1 MKKYVF
7 IALGASLL
15 VACTALQEEPL
26 NNAAS
31 NPEEV
36 NFSAYLMR
44 GTTKAGAT
52 GELTTS
58 TGTINLETEGFGV
71 FGYHTDNALYS
82 QAVQPNFMY
91 NTKVSTSNWTYSP
104 IKYWPNEFGE
114 NASSEAIDRL
124 TFFAYAPYVKV
135 NSSTGSLDGTEYD
148 DSDAAKS
155 TKTGIT
161 RLTRATDTGD
171 PKVSYVVAFAPESS
185 VDLCWGVSKD
195 GFNKSAGTSEGTN
208 SIAAGDPYIN
218 VARPNTGDKIAFGF
232 EHALASLNVKID
244 ASVKG
249 ISNGA
254 AMDATQ
260 TRVYVRS
267 VTFEGF
273 AAEGSL
279 NLNSAKG
286 SPQWVNYYGNGA
298 LSTDPVTVY
307 DGRRDGREGS
317 SADANEKPAD
327 LNPVIVQSAAYD
339 ATPTAGVTDTKVNL
353 FNPGSGDAASPI
365 YVIPNGDILKV
376 TIAYDVE
383 TIDDKILGSYLADGV
398 KHGSV
403 VENKITKTITGIGAM
418 EAGKKYVVTLHLGL
432 NSVDFDAEITDWGA
446 GEDGTGNL
454 PASSGIAM
462 SFTSG
467 GVSVTAPMMLWI
479 GDSETRTAST
489 ELPDGYSLSGAVTYS
504 SSDPAVATVNAS
516 TGEVTAVGPGE
527 ATITATAVAT
537 KASETSG
544 SASYKVYVKSLE
556 IASTPFALVS
566 SEKSIVYVGQEDK
579 KVQMTAN
586 NTNLTTPE
594 YIWKVQSGD
603 AYLSLSDETGVT
615 VTLNPGTTAGTAV
628 VRCIARGAETV
639 AYYQDITVAVAPD
652 EYTVGGKFYDA
663 SNAEFY
669 FARGNLKAQ
678 LGAITADPLPEN
690 GGVLNTAS
698 SVKAWALMDNQY
710 DYYTTAVLAEDEWW
724 DHFGWNGPTGIR
736 YYGLSTAGTQR
747 YSSDCN
753 GYGQQLM
760 GGTVYESISN
770 TYSDW
775 SYAAGMTDSFG
786 AKGTGTNLLGWRTL
800 TKDDH
805 NRVFNESI
813 GSCLR
818 TTITISGSNK
828 YGLIVKPNNGVINL
842 KDSYNEVEWKLAEL
856 AGYVFLPAA
865 GYRNVN
871 EILNPGSLG
880 KYWSGSADGVSNYL
894 ANCIRFSSSSFDSPL
909 SDMRGNGNSVRPVH
923 Y

>member
-15 VACTALQEEPL
+15 MACTALQEEPL

-58 TGTINLETEGFGV
+58 GTTSLQTEGFGV

-91 NTKVSTSNWTYSP
+91 NTKVSTASWTYSP

-135 NSSTGSLDGTEYD
+135 NSSTGSLDGYD
-148 DSDAAKS
+148 DSDAANS

-171 PKVSYVVAFAPESS
+171 PKVSYVVAFAPASS

-208 SIAAGDPYIN
+208 SIAAGAPYIN

-244 ASVKG
+244 ASVAG

-254 AMDATQ
+254 ALNAAQ

-267 VTFEGF
+267 VSFEGF
-273 AAEGSL
+273 AGEGSL
-279 NLNSAKG
+279 NLNSPKG
-286 SPQWVNYYGNGA
+286 NPQWVNYYGNGA

-317 SADANEKPAD
+317 SADANEKPAT

-339 ATPTAGVTDTKVNL
+339 ATPTAGVTDTEVNL

-365 YVIPNGDILKV
+365 YVIPNGDNLKV

-383 TIDDKILGSYLADGV
+383 TIDNKILGSYLADGV

-467 GVSVTAPMMLWI
+467 GVPVTAPMMLW
-479 GDSETRTAST
+479 GTGSETRTAVAD
-489 ELPDGYSLSGAVTYS
+489 LPDGYSLSGVVTYS
-504 SSDPAVATVNAS
+504 SSDPAVAFVNAS

-537 KASETSG
+537 KASETSASG
-544 SASYKVYVKSLE
+544 SYKVYVNTLTSIGLPTTSKAMIAKDEQATITIPVTINDGGAIYGAIDCPVSITLDTDGENYLE
-556 IASTPFALVS
+556 LGTPTVTSTAITVPVTGKAYGGEPRTITITDIVNSSALTQKTIQVNCAPEGTTGYLFSVS
-566 SEKSIVYVGQEDK
+566 GEK
-579 KVQMTAN
+579 KVYFAKS
-586 NTNLTTPE
+586 NLM
-594 YIWKVQSGD
+594 WK
-603 AYLSLSDETGVT
+603 
-615 VTLNPGTTAGTAV
+615 GTTASGTWSLMEKPWSMV
-628 VRCIARGAETV
+628 
-639 AYYQDITVAVAPD
+639 
-652 EYTVGGKFYDA
+652 
-663 SNAEFY
+663 
-669 FARGNLKAQ
+669 
-678 LGAITADPLPEN
+678 EN
-690 GGVLNTAS
+690 GG
-698 SVKAWALMDNQY
+698 SVSENYGVTDATEATVGL
-710 DYYTTAVLAEDEWW
+710 
-724 DHFGWNGPTGIR
+724 FGWGTSGASVIGDSAWGNCKEPWKTGGSTSNYGPPSGNLPSGKDWGANIGEQWRVLSGNTGEWNYLLKYR
-736 YYGLSTAGTQR
+736 GNKHGRATVENVHGLIIVPDSWTGADLN
-747 YSSDCN
+747 SS
-753 GYGQQLM
+753 G
-760 GGTVYESISN
+760 
-770 TYSDW
+770 SDW
-775 SYAAGMTDSFG
+775 TVNNSPSGESMTEEQWNAAYGSKG
-786 AKGTGTNLLGWRTL
+786 A
-800 TKDDH
+800 
-805 NRVFNESI
+805 
-813 GSCLR
+813 
-818 TTITISGSNK
+818 
-828 YGLIVKPNNGVINL
+828 
-842 KDSYNEVEWKLAEL
+842 
-856 AGYVFLPAA
+856 VFLPAA
-865 GYRNVN
+865 GFRTGTHVYDVGNY
-871 EILNPGSLG
+871 GF
-880 KYWSGSADGVSNYL
+880 YWSSTPYNADYTYNTYAYNMGFGDGFVSEGTIYLNY
-894 ANCIRFSSSSFDSPL
+894 
-909 SDMRGNGNSVRPVH
+909 GYSVRLVREIE
-923 Y
+923 

>member
-15 VACTALQEEPL
+15 MACTALQEEPL

-58 TGTINLETEGFGV
+58 TGTRNLQTEGFGV

-91 NTKVSTSNWTYSP
+91 NTKVSTASWTYSP

-135 NSSTGSLDGTEYD
+135 NSSTGSLDGYD
-148 DSDAAKS
+148 DSDAANS

-208 SIAAGDPYIN
+208 SIAAGAPYIN

-244 ASVKG
+244 ASVAG
-249 ISNGA
+249 TSNGA
-254 AMDATQ
+254 AMDAAQ

-298 LSTDPVTVY
+298 LSTSPVTIL

-327 LNPVIVQSAAYD
+327 LNPVIVQSAAYG
-339 ATPTAGVTDTKVNL
+339 AGALTAGVTTTAVNL
-353 FNPGSGDAASPI
+353 FDPGTAGTENSPV
-365 YVIPNGDILKV
+365 YVIPNGDNLKV

-454 PASSGIAM
+454 PASSALAITNSTDPAVP
-462 SFTSG
+462 FTS
-467 GVSVTAPMMLWI
+467 PMMLW
-479 GDSETRTAST
+479 GTGNATRAASAAGV
-489 ELPDGYSLSGAVTYS
+489 PDGYSGGAFTYT
-504 SSDPAVATVNAS
+504 SSDTSVATVDGS
-516 TGEVTAVGPGE
+516 GVVTAVAPGE
-527 ATITATAVAT
+527 ATITASVTAT
-537 KASETSG
+537 KSASIEA
-544 SASYKVYVKSLE
+544 SASYKVYVNQLTSIDDPTVTKEMIEKDEVTTLTVPVTINSGGE
-556 IASTPFALVS
+556 IYGSIECPLNFALDEGGDTYLTLGTPTVTSTQITIPVTGKAYGGEPRTITITDRVNSPALPQKTIQVNCAPEGTTGYLFSVS
-566 SEKSIVYVGQEDK
+566 SGK
-579 KVQMTAN
+579 KVYFAKSNLMWKGPTASEPWSLMEKPWSMVESYGSVSENYGVTAKEATVSLFGWGTFGASVIGDSAWNACKEPWETTTNPAGYGPTSGNLPSGKDWGANIGEQWRVLSGGDTGEWYYLLCNRGNKHGGVTVENVHGVIIVPDTWTGGLDSSMSTWTDNNSPSGESMTEEQWNAAYGSKGAVFLPN
-586 NTNLTTPE
+586 AGYRFGATVNGVNESCAYWSSTA
-594 YIWKVQSGD
+594 VGAGD
-603 AYLSLSDETGVT
+603 AYSVD
-615 VTLNPGTTAGTAV
+615 
-628 VRCIARGAETV
+628 
-639 AYYQDITVAVAPD
+639 
-652 EYTVGGKFYDA
+652 FY
-663 SNAEFY
+663 
-669 FARGNLKAQ
+669 
-678 LGAITADPLPEN
+678 
-690 GGVLNTAS
+690 V
-698 SVKAWALMDNQY
+698 
-710 DYYTTAVLAEDEWW
+710 
-724 DHFGWNGPTGIR
+724 
-736 YYGLSTAGTQR
+736 YGLDNNYGVNYGGRQF
-747 YSSDCN
+747 
-753 GYGQQLM
+753 GY
-760 GGTVYESISN
+760 
-770 TYSDW
+770 
-775 SYAAGMTDSFG
+775 
-786 AKGTGTNLLGWRTL
+786 
-800 TKDDH
+800 
-805 NRVFNESI
+805 
-813 GSCLR
+813 
-818 TTITISGSNK
+818 
-828 YGLIVKPNNGVINL
+828 
-842 KDSYNEVEWKLAEL
+842 
-856 AGYVFLPAA
+856 
-865 GYRNVN
+865 
-871 EILNPGSLG
+871 
-880 KYWSGSADGVSNYL
+880 
-894 ANCIRFSSSSFDSPL
+894 
-909 SDMRGNGNSVRPVH
+909 SVRLVREIE
-923 Y
+923 